1 MATLERSWSTEHL
14 HPDKALPYWRDVI
27 CENLLQMHIQ
37 SSNESTFFG
46 HIEKHAFGP
55 TKANFIS
62 VSEQKVWRERTA
74 ACSAKDHL
82 FHLIHVRRGVQLI
95 EQYGRSF
102 KVGAGNCLLID
113 CLAGFE
119 FDFPQGVEALVLEIR
134 RDWLGCWL
142 PAPEDAAA
150 RLIDGR
156 SGWGATLA
164 SALSNV
170 TPTTVGASGLPAT
183 VVAEQI
189 ASLLALAAV
198 HDDSPPST
206 HKRAL
211 LRRVTETIRGRCHES
226 DLDPAKVAAAVG
238 LSRRYVHMLF
248 ASAGTT
254 FSRELYDCRLQRARR
269 LLCNKR
275 FDGLGIAEIAWNCG
289 FSEPSHF
296 TRRFRD
302 RFGST
307 PSAYRV
313 KGGSDDVSAGV

>member
-1 MATLERSWSTEHL
+1 MLEQTWSTAHL
-14 HPDKALPYWRDVI
+14 QPGKALTYWRDVI

-37 SSNESTFFG
+37 SSQESAFFG
-46 HIEKHAFGP
+46 QIEKHAFGP
-55 TKANFIS
+55 IKANFIS
-62 VSEQKVWRERTA
+62 VTEQRVWRDRTA

-82 FHLIHVRRGVQLI
+82 FHLIHVRKGVQLI
-95 EQYGRSF
+95 EQYGRSL
-102 KVGAGNCLLID
+102 KVEAGDCLLID

-134 RDWLGCWL
+134 RDWLGGWL
-142 PAPEDAAA
+142 PSPEDAAA

-156 SGWGATLA
+156 SSWGATLA

-189 ASLLALAAV
+189 VSLLALATA
-198 HDDSPPST
+198 HDDLAPTT
-206 HKRAL
+206 HKREL
-211 LRRVTETIRGRCHES
+211 LRRITETIRERSHES
-226 DLDPAKVAAAVG
+226 DLDPATVAAALG
-238 LSRRYVHMLF
+238 LSRRYVHLLF

-254 FSRELYDCRLQRARR
+254 FSEELYACRLRRAQR
-269 LLCNKR
+269 LLGDKR
-275 FDGLGIAEIAWNCG
+275 FDGLGIAEIGWNCG

-296 TRRFRD
+296 TRRFRE

-307 PSAYRV
+307 PSAYRLNT
-313 KGGSDDVSAGV
+313 AN

>member
-1 MATLERSWSTEHL
+1 MAILEQSWSTEHL
-14 HPDKALPYWRDVI
+14 QPGKALSYWRDVI

-37 SSNESTFFG
+37 SSHESAFFG

-55 TKANFIS
+55 IKANFIS
-62 VSEQKVWRERTA
+62 VSEQRVWRERAA
-74 ACSAKDHL
+74 ACNAKDHL
-82 FHLIHVRRGVQLI
+82 FHLIHVRNGVQLI
-95 EQYGRSF
+95 EQYGRTS
-102 KVGAGNCLLID
+102 KVEAGDCLLID

-142 PAPEDAAA
+142 PAPEEAAA

-170 TPTTVGASGLPAT
+170 TPATVGASGLPPT

-189 ASLLALAAV
+189 VSLLALAAA
-198 HDDSPPST
+198 HDDAPPST

-211 LRRVTETIRGRCHES
+211 LRRVTETIRERCHES

-254 FSRELYDCRLQRARR
+254 FSRELYDFRLRRAER
-269 LLCNKR
+269 LLCDKR

-307 PSAYRV
+307 PSTYRLNI
-313 KGGSDDVSAGV
+313 AN

>member
-1 MATLERSWSTEHL
+1 MAALEQSWSTEHL
-14 HPDKALPYWRDVI
+14 QAGKALSYWRDVI

-37 SSNESTFFG
+37 SSQQRAFFG
-46 HIEKHAFGP
+46 HIEKHALGP
-55 TKANFIS
+55 IKANFIS
-62 VSEQKVWRERTA
+62 VSEQRVWRERTA

-82 FHLIHVRRGVQLI
+82 FHLIHVRKGVQLI
-95 EQYGRSF
+95 EQYGRSL
-102 KVGAGNCLLID
+102 KVEAGDCLLVD

-134 RDWLGCWL
+134 RDWLKGWL

-156 SGWGATLA
+156 TGWGATLA

-170 TPTTVGASGLPAT
+170 TPTSVGESGLPPTA
-183 VVAEQI
+183 VAEQI
-189 ASLLALAAV
+189 VSLLALAAG
-198 HDDSPPST
+198 HHGPSATT

-211 LRRVTETIRGRCHES
+211 LRRVAETMRERCHEA
-226 DLDPAKVAAAVG
+226 DLDPATLAAALG
-238 LSRRYVHMLF
+238 LSRRYIHVLF

-254 FSRELYDCRLQRARR
+254 FCQELYACRLHRAQR
-269 LLCNKR
+269 LLCDRR

-302 RFGST
+302 RFGSP
-307 PSAYRV
+307 PSAYRRN
-313 KGGSDDVSAGV
+313 STN

>member
-1 MATLERSWSTEHL
+1 MAILEQRWSTEHQL
-14 HPDKALPYWRDVI
+14 PGKALSYWRDVI

-37 SSNESTFFG
+37 SSHENAFFG

-55 TKANFIS
+55 MKANFIS

-74 ACSAKDHL
+74 ACNAKDHL
-82 FHLIHVRRGVQLI
+82 FHLIHVRKGVQLI
-95 EQYGRSF
+95 EQYGRSL
-102 KVGAGNCLLID
+102 KVGAGECLLID

-119 FDFPQGVEALVLEIR
+119 FDFPQGVEALVLELR
-134 RDWLGCWL
+134 RDWLKGWL

-170 TPTTVGASGLPAT
+170 TPVTVGASGLPPT

-189 ASLLALAAV
+189 VSLLALAAA
-198 HDDSPPST
+198 HYDSSPTT

-211 LRRVTETIRGRCHES
+211 LRRVAETIRERCHEPE
-226 DLDPAKVAAAVG
+226 LDPATVAAALG
-238 LSRRYVHMLF
+238 LSRRYIHLLF

-254 FSRELYDCRLQRARR
+254 FSQELYACRLHRAQR
-269 LLCNKR
+269 LLCDKR
-275 FDGLGIAEIAWNCG
+275 FEGLGIAEIAWSCG

-296 TRRFRD
+296 TRRFRE
-302 RFGST
+302 RFGSP
-307 PSAYRV
+307 PSAYRLNV
-313 KGGSDDVSAGV
+313 PN

>member
-1 MATLERSWSTEHL
+1 MAILEQSWSTEHL
-14 HPDKALPYWRDVI
+14 QPGKALSYWRDVI

-37 SSNESTFFG
+37 SSQEREFFG
-46 HIEKHAFGP
+46 YIEKHAFGP
-55 TKANFIS
+55 IKANFIS

-74 ACSAKDHL
+74 ACNAKDHL
-82 FHLIHVRRGVQLI
+82 FHLIHVRKGVQLI

-102 KVGAGNCLLID
+102 KVEAGDCLLID

-134 RDWLGCWL
+134 RDWLSGWL

-170 TPTTVGASGLPAT
+170 TPTTVGASGLPPT

-189 ASLLALAAV
+189 VSLLALAAE
-198 HDDSPPST
+198 HHHPSTTT

-211 LRRVTETIRGRCHES
+211 LRRVTETIRERCHEP
-226 DLDPAKVAAAVG
+226 DLDPATVAAALG
-238 LSRRYVHMLF
+238 LSRRYVHLLF

-254 FSRELYDCRLQRARR
+254 FSEELYACRLHRAQR
-269 LLCNKR
+269 LLCDKR

-307 PSAYRV
+307 PSAYRLNI
-313 KGGSDDVSAGV
+313 AN

>member
-1 MATLERSWSTEHL
+1 MAVLEQSWTTEHL
-14 HPDKALPYWRDVI
+14 QPGKALSYWRDVI

-37 SSNESTFFG
+37 SSQERAFFG
-46 HIEKHAFGP
+46 SIEKHAFGP
-55 TKANFIS
+55 IKANFIS

-74 ACSAKDHL
+74 ACNAKDHL
-82 FHLIHVRRGVQLI
+82 FHLIHVRKGVQLI

-102 KVGAGNCLLID
+102 KVGAGDCLLID

-119 FDFPQGVEALVLEIR
+119 FDFPQGVEALVLEMP
-134 RDWLGCWL
+134 RDWLRGWL

-150 RLIDGR
+150 RLIDGH

-189 ASLLALAAV
+189 VSLLALAAPQL
-198 HDDSPPST
+198 DPSSTT

-211 LRRVTETIRGRCHES
+211 LRRVTETLRERCHEP
-226 DLDPAKVAAAVG
+226 DLDPAAVAAALG
-238 LSRRYVHMLF
+238 LSRRYVHLLF

-254 FSRELYDCRLQRARR
+254 FSQELYACRLQRAQR
-269 LLCNKR
+269 LLCDRR
-275 FDGLGIAEIAWNCG
+275 FDGLAIAEIAWNCG

-296 TRRFRD
+296 TRRFRE
-302 RFGST
+302 RFGSP
-307 PSAYRV
+307 PSAYRQHV
-313 KGGSDDVSAGV
+313 AN